1 MKFLMIAVVFA
12 AGPAAASTGAL
23 EKAAVSADF
32 ASDPGL
38 GFYLPE
44 LTVPNCGVPFLVAP
58 EPSPAW
64 IAAVKK
70 AYFSYPQGAL
80 PPAALAELPAAALQ
94 QIHDDA
100 YIYPSKAY
108 KLTVDGQV
116 AYFIENDNSYGL
128 FVNVFSGTGAHIA
141 YGGFDENY
149 DFYWLI

>member
-1 MKFLMIAVVFA
+1 VKYLICAVILA

-32 ASDPGL
+32 TANPGS

-44 LTVPNCGVPFLVAP
+44 LPVPNCGVPLLVAP
-58 EPSPAW
+58 APSPVW

-70 AYFSYPQGAL
+70 AYFSYAQGTL

-116 AYFIENDNSYGL
+116 AFFIENDNSYGL
-128 FVNVFSGTGAHIA
+128 FVNVFSETGEHIA

-149 DFYWLI
+149 DFYWLK